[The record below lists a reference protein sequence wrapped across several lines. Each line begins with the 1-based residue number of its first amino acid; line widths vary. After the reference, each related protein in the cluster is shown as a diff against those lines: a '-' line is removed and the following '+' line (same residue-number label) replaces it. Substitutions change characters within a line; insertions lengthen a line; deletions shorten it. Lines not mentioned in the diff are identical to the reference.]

1 MSALLSLI
9 LTQSSRPNRLWGNLG
24 GVEYVWAKSPFRVL
38 LPLLVMVLASGG
50 AKARIDQFA
59 PGDSVRIKAA
69 IQSPNASAK
78 AWVVYHN
85 YCHAMRDVELPTYE
99 GFIDR
104 GLALAK
110 AQGRL
115 KPYHRLM
122 TLQML
127 DHFRYGR
134 DSLAQANLKV
144 LLSFADI
151 QKDDTLRAM
160 CLITKGAILARSTS
174 YTEGLKYI
182 LEGLTLSQKLH
193 LERLELIYRAAR
205 ALIYGYGGT
214 YKATLALYYEAVSF
228 GKRIGDTMNVAHLY
242 NNIANIHSNAK
253 AYDSAIYNLNLAIK
267 DAKRYQA
274 PHFLYTCQVSL
285 AETYKSAGMHDKAL
299 ELCRQIENSSPSKS
313 GKIDAEVW
321 LVMLE
326 SLTKLKRYEEASRMG
341 LKIIQEYRKLGW
353 KSDLN
358 HIWGQYAMALLNSG
372 HHEMAAVALDSH
384 FYYGGQFHDDK
395 LTQQLNEIQSQYTN
409 RERALTIAKLETDKA
424 NQAKVTYLLLV
435 VLALVIV
442 ILIISIFTT
451 RKLSKR
457 RQELQIKTEII
468 EAQNQ
473 QLAAINNSKDRIM
486 GIIAHDLRG
495 PLGTLASV
503 STMGKALVESHDYD
517 MLKQLFGHLS
527 NTTQSVNDLLNNL
540 LSWAVSQKGN
550 LSVQPEQLIVL
561 QVWQKVEQLFA
572 DQADRKGIM
581 LKSQIEPDATVWADY
596 NSLFTILRNVVGN
609 ALKFTPMGGEIQ
621 IISYNGAD
629 RLGTTI
635 ISVQD
640 NGRGMTQEQLQAL
653 NNTTGVKFSVGTAGE
668 KGAGLG
674 ILIIKELLALNG
686 GSILVESGPKVGTR
700 IQVTLPAAQVG
711 NATNPDLV
719 GKLEVLYVGE

>member
-1 MSALLSLI
+1 MLI
-9 LTQSSRPNRLWGNLG
+9 LLSRPNSLCGSLGLVGPPKARELW
-24 GVEYVWAKSPFRVL
+24 WVL
-38 LPLLVMVLASGG
+38 VPLLIMMLAGG
-50 AKARIDQFA
+50 AAQARIDQFI
-59 PGDSVRIKAA
+59 PSDSVRIKAA
-69 IQSPNASAK
+69 ILSPNASEK

-104 GLALAK
+104 GLDLAK
-110 AQGRL
+110 TQGRL

-122 TLQML
+122 TLRML
-127 DHFRYGR
+127 DHFRHGR

-144 LLSFADI
+144 LLAFADA

-160 CLITKGAILARSTS
+160 SLITKGTILARSSS

-182 LEGLTLSQKLH
+182 LEGLTLSQRLR
-193 LERLELIYRAAR
+193 LERVELIYRAAH
-205 ALIYGYGGT
+205 ALIYGYGGS
-214 YKATLALYYEAVSF
+214 YKATLALYYDAVSF
-228 GKRIGDTMNVAHLY
+228 GKRIGDTINVAHLY

-253 AYDSAIYNLNLAIK
+253 AYDSAIYNINLAIK
-267 DAKRYQA
+267 DAERYHA
-274 PHFLYTCQVSL
+274 PHFLYTCQLSL

-299 ELCRQIENSSPSKS
+299 ELCRQIEKATPNRS

-321 LVMLE
+321 LVMLG
-326 SLTKLKRYEEASRMG
+326 SLTTLKRHEEAATMG
-341 LKIIQEYRKLGW
+341 LKIIQEYRRLGW
-353 KSDLN
+353 KIDLN
-358 HIWGQYAMALLNSG
+358 HIWGVYAMALLKLG
-372 HHEMAAVALDSH
+372 RHHEASLALDSH
-384 FYYGGQFHDDK
+384 FYYGGQFYDDK
-395 LTQQLNEIQSQYTN
+395 LIHQLNEIQSQYSN
-409 RERALTIAKLETDKA
+409 RERALTIANLETDKA
-424 NQAKVTYLLLV
+424 SQTKVTYLLLV
-435 VLALVIV
+435 VLALALV
-442 ILIISIFTT
+442 ILVISVFTT

-457 RQELQIKTEII
+457 RQELQTKTDII

-486 GIIAHDLRG
+486 GIIAHDLGG

-503 STMGKALVESHDYD
+503 STLGKELVENRDYA
-517 MLKQLFGHLS
+517 MLEQLFGHLS

-572 DQADRKGIM
+572 DQAERKGIS
-581 LKSQIEPDATVWADY
+581 LKAQIDPDATVCADY

-609 ALKFTPMGGEIQ
+609 ALKFTPTGGQIQ
-621 IISYNGAD
+621 IRSSNGSGRPD
-629 RLGTTI
+629 TTI

-653 NNTTGVKFSVGTAGE
+653 NITTGVKFSVGTAGE

-686 GSILVESGPKVGTR
+686 GNILIESGPKIGTR
-700 IQVTLPAAQVG
+700 IQLALPAAQIS
-711 NATNPDLV
+711 NATNPDL
-719 GKLEVLYVGE
+719 GGRLEVLYVGESS